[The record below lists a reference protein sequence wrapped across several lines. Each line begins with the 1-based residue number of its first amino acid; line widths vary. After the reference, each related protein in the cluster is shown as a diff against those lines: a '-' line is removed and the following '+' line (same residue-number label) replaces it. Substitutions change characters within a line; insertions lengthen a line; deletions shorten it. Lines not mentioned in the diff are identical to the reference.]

1 MSCAARGSNAGL
13 PPSARQLWDLL
24 LMCNRPRLA
33 AWNQSS
39 STTPSLSPP
48 GCSDQDP
55 PRPFSTYCVK
65 RHNLVQPAWPQTGT
79 RRAICR
85 DVLQH
90 ASHETTDGER
100 LMTVAQVA
108 DRLQVHRESVRRWI
122 RQGRLRGSL
131 VGGDR
136 SGYRIDAREVRRFVA
151 EGVPDAVR
159 AASSRQ

>member
-1 MSCAARGSNAGL
+1 MFASVGSNPIRRKSRYAGG
-13 PPSARQLWDLL
+13 RQNGPALFSYWD
-24 LMCNRPRLA
+24 R
-33 AWNQSS
+33 
-39 STTPSLSPP
+39 STA
-48 GCSDQDP
+48 C
-55 PRPFSTYCVK
+55 
-65 RHNLVQPAWPQTGT
+65 AWPQTGT

-85 DVLQH
+85 DVRQP

>member
-1 MSCAARGSNAGL
+1 M
-13 PPSARQLWDLL
+13 
-24 LMCNRPRLA
+24 
-33 AWNQSS
+33 
-39 STTPSLSPP
+39 
-48 GCSDQDP
+48 
-55 PRPFSTYCVK
+55 
-65 RHNLVQPAWPQTGT
+65 
-79 RRAICR
+79 CR

-90 ASHETTDGER
+90 ASHETIAAER